1 MTYKADL
8 ARAPYPSESWRM
20 DGSLAP
26 FALATLAT
34 ILGVGA
40 MFVADRTG
48 KRAFE
53 FVGKPVASLAF
64 LALGIHVA
72 SSEALLVSGPG
83 SPVTTAFV
91 AALALSLVGDMC
103 LMFKTDASF
112 LAGLGA
118 FLLGHVGFL
127 VAFVLR
133 GVSLGHVAA
142 MAIPCIALG
151 AVVWR
156 WLAPHVPKPMVVPVL
171 AYMSVI
177 SGMVACAIGT
187 HGFRPAPYLVLA
199 AVSFFVSDLAVAR
212 QKFVNPSHTNRYWG
226 LPLYFGAQ
234 LLFAAHL
241 LD

>member
-1 MTYKADL
+1 
-8 ARAPYPSESWRM
+8 M
-20 DGSLAP
+20 DGTLAP
-26 FALATLAT
+26 FALACVATL
-34 ILGVGA
+34 LGVGA
-40 MFVADRTG
+40 MLVADHTG
-48 KRAFE
+48 TRAFE
-53 FVGKPVASLAF
+53 FVGKPIASLAF

-72 SSEALLVSGPG
+72 SSEAILVNGPG

-118 FLLGHVGFL
+118 FLLGHVAFL

-133 GVSLGHVAA
+133 GVSLTHIGFMVVPCLAFGAA
-142 MAIPCIALG
+142 
-151 AVVWR
+151 VWR
-156 WLAPHVPKPMVVPVL
+156 WLGPHVPKAMVVPVL

-187 HGFRPAPYLVLA
+187 HGHRPAPYLVLA
-199 AVSFFVSDLAVAR
+199 AFAFFVSDLAVAR

>member
-1 MTYKADL
+1 M
-8 ARAPYPSESWRM
+8 E
-20 DGSLAP
+20 GSPLSP
-26 FALATLAT
+26 LALATLAT
-34 ILGVGA
+34 CLGVGG
-40 MFVADRTG
+40 MFVADHTG
-48 KRAFE
+48 KRVFE
-53 FVGKPVASLAF
+53 FVGKPLASLTF

-72 SSEALLVSGPG
+72 STEAIFANGAG
-83 SPVTTAFV
+83 SAVTTAFV

-103 LMFKTDASF
+103 LMLKTDASF

-127 VAFVLR
+127 GAFVLR
-133 GVSLGHVAA
+133 GVSLGHVAV
-142 MAIPCIALG
+142 MAIPC
-151 AVVWR
+151 AVFGGLVWR
-156 WLAPHVPKPMVVPVL
+156 WLRPHVPKPMVVPVL

-199 AVSFFVSDLAVAR
+199 ATSFFVSDLAVAR